1 MGKRLIIHQPTNYYS
16 NRYRYYNI
24 FFDNLIKKLSEKNDV
39 IVDRYYKNVHRG
51 RVEVE
56 LSWYDDNE
64 FLIEM
69 QDCEMIIEDYDT
81 KETQILSVSDDLTPT
96 SLNLQSYE
104 NTKKIFISQFIRDKV
119 YHHINEQNKEKYCP
133 WIYFPSNEYDLESY
147 YEKRKNIINKQ
158 DKLYFRGETISR
170 TILQHFNQDVLHGGN
185 SIGGFD
191 SYVNELINFKL
202 GLSIAG
208 RGEMCYRDVEYMALG
223 VPFIRFEYTTE
234 FFKPLIPNFH
244 YVSVDRPDDFKDW
257 MNLDRTGGKIH
268 ADMIIN
274 RYSEVKDDIDFLN
287 FVSKNAREYY
297 EKYLSPESSVD
308 FTIKLLGYEI

>member
-1 MGKRLIIHQPTNYYS
+1 MGKRLIIHQPTNHYS

-56 LSWYDDNE
+56 LSWDNDNE

-81 KETQILSVSDDLTPT
+81 KETQILSVSDDLTPA
-96 SLNLQSYE
+96 SLNLQSYD
-104 NTKKIFISQFIRDKV
+104 NTKKIFICQFIRDKV
-119 YHHINEQNKEKYCP
+119 YHHINEQNKEKYYP

-158 DKLYFRGETISR
+158 DKLYFRGETASR
-170 TILQHFNQDVLHGGN
+170 TILQHFNHDVFHGGN

-191 SYVNELINFKL
+191 SYANELINFKL

-234 FFKPLIPNFH
+234 FFEPLIPNFH
-244 YVSVDRPDDFKDW
+244 YVSIDRPDDFKDW
-257 MNLDRTGGKIH
+257 MNLDRTGTEIH
-268 ADMIIN
+268 ADMIIK
-274 RYSEVKDDIDFLN
+274 RYLEVKDDTDFLN

>member
-1 MGKRLIIHQPTNYYS
+1 MGKKLIIHQPTNHYS

-24 FFDNLIKKLSEKNDV
+24 FFDNLIKKLSENNDV

-51 RVEVE
+51 RVKVDLGWSE
-56 LSWYDDNE
+56 DND

-96 SLNLQSYE
+96 SLNLQSYD

-119 YHHINEQNKEKYCP
+119 YHHVAKENHHKYYP
-133 WIYFPSNEYDLESY
+133 WIYFPSNEYDLEKY
-147 YEKRKNIINKQ
+147 YQKRLETEPQ
-158 DKLYFRGETISR
+158 DSRMYFRGETGTR
-170 TILQHFNQDVLHGGN
+170 TILQHFNSDVFHGGN

-191 SYVNELINFKL
+191 TYANELINFKL
-202 GLSIAG
+202 GLSVAG

-234 FFKPLIPNFH
+234 FMEPLIPNVH
-244 YVSVDRPDDFKDW
+244 YISVDRPDDLFDW
-257 MNLDRTGGKIH
+257 MKLDRLGEKHH
-268 ADMIIN
+268 ADKIIK
-274 RYSEVKDDIDFLN
+274 RYLEVKDDTDFLN
-287 FVSKNAREYY
+287 FVSENAREYY
-297 EKYLSPESSVD
+297 KKYLSPDSSVD
-308 FTIKLLGYEI
+308 FTIKLLGL